1 MNLNPIVAIHQPNFF
16 PWLGYFN
23 KIIRSDIFIVL
34 DHVQFPKKGGTWMNR
49 AKIIIQGKEHWFT
62 IPVKRN
68 YSGMKNVNEIEL
80 DNVKNW
86 KTDLMK
92 TLKINY
98 SSATHISE
106 TLALLKDLI
115 SFECNLLSDF
125 NLNIIYKLCETFNI
139 STDKFKISSKLSP
152 QSYATD
158 MLIDLVRKVE
168 GKSYLCGGGASKY
181 QEDEKFEAQGINLIY
196 QNFQQPVY
204 VQSNSKDVIS
214 GTSIIDVLMNCGVD
228 GTLEIISKFQKTS

>member
-23 KIIRSDIFIVL
+23 KIICSDIFIIL

-49 AKIIIQGKEHWFT
+49 AKIIIQGKEHWLT
-62 IPVKRN
+62 VPVKRN
-68 YSGMKNVNEIEL
+68 YSGIKNVSKIEI
-80 DNVKNW
+80 DNAKDW

-98 SSATHISE
+98 SLAAHIDE

-115 SFECNLLSDF
+115 SFECNLLIDF
-125 NLNIIYKLCETFNI
+125 NLNIIYKLCETINI
-139 STDKFKISSKLSP
+139 STDKFKTSSKLSP

-158 MLIDLVRKVE
+158 MLIDLVKKVG

-181 QEDEKFEAQGINLIY
+181 QEDEKFEANGINLIY
-196 QNFQQPVY
+196 QNFQQPIY
-204 VQSNSKDVIS
+204 VQSNSKVFIP
-214 GTSIIDVLMNCGVD
+214 GPSIIDVLMNCGVE
-228 GTLEIISKFQKTS
+228 GTREIISKFQIPS